1 MTRRIDHAEL
11 LLRKEIVAAPGQRSC
26 EDQTFE
32 LPPALY
38 IGMAALLFGFVT
50 VLSLVF
56 SSHMLVAWGVIAAF
70 ITMFFAVP
78 TIFTRFW
85 VGEQRPA
92 ALGWSEFMERGV
104 NTATGH
110 ASGVEA
116 TVLVLLLPF
125 LIFCFAIAVA
135 IIAAL
140 A

>member
-11 LLRKEIVAAPGQRSC
+11 LLREEIVAALAPRSC
-26 EDQTFE
+26 QDQTFE

-38 IGMAALLFGFVT
+38 LGMAALFMGFVT
-50 VLSLVF
+50 VLSFAF
-56 SSHMLVAWGVIAAF
+56 SSHMLVSWSVIAVF
-70 ITMFFAVP
+70 ITMFFAIP

-85 VGEQRPA
+85 VGEKRPV

-104 NTATGH
+104 QTATGH
-110 ASGVEA
+110 ASGIEA
-116 TVLVLLLPF
+116 TVLVLLLPV